1 MWSTLGAKFGR
12 RSVKEEVGVS
22 ISILILIVCEVTK
35 ELQKEN
41 KIEAILNHKLQN
53 REINQFIIKKG
64 RWKKKRRIG
73 DFGDFGVIIGGW
85 DIIFC

>member
-53 REINQFIIKKG
+53 K
-64 RWKKKRRIG
+64 
-73 DFGDFGVIIGGW
+73 
-85 DIIFC
+85 